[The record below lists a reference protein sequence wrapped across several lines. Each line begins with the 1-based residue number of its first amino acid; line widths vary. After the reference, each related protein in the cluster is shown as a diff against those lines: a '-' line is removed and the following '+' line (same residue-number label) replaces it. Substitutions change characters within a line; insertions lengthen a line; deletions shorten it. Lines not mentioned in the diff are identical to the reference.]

1 MSKVAITKVDKSV
14 YDAIIKAVQNL
25 VVTIVTPG
33 DRVLLKPNLV
43 HTMPYGGNDMTS
55 PAVVEAVAQYCLDCG
70 ASRVIIGEGPGSY
83 QPKSRLRECF
93 TRPGITRIAEK
104 LGIEWVLFDEHSYRT
119 FRNVSDCTPKE
130 FRITE
135 YAFDCDKLIN
145 LPVLKTHYLTT
156 VTLAMKNLKGCL
168 KWEDKQK
175 FHSPDLHRAIV
186 ELNKI
191 IRPTFNIIDATSW
204 KESSQK
210 LLISSSDI
218 VAVDTVGCALMGIDP
233 IEVRTVTLGALAG
246 LGNCDISKIEIVGE
260 DIRHL
265 RLKVKL
271 PQEQLRQYFPLLEIT
286 GADKACSGCIFPLI
300 SGLLLIGERGIELKE
315 PLQICL
321 GNNPVIPVGKRY
333 LMLGD
338 CTEMKDKKA
347 DENRITGC
355 PPDREEVFKRLL
367 QVVGT

>member
-1 MSKVAITKVDKSV
+1 MSKVAISRADKSI
-14 YDAIIKAVQNL
+14 YDAVVKIVQDL
-25 VVTIVTPG
+25 GETVVSPG

-55 PAVVEAVAQYCLDCG
+55 PAVVEAVARYCLDCG
-70 ASRVIIGEGPGSY
+70 ASKVIIGEGPGSY

-93 TRPGITRIAEK
+93 TRPGITQIAEK
-104 LGIEWVLFDEHSYRT
+104 LGIEWVLFDEHEYRT
-119 FRNVSDCTPKE
+119 FRNVSAVTPKE

-135 YAFDCDKLIN
+135 YAFNCDKLIN

-175 FHSPDLHRAIV
+175 FHSPDIHRAIV

-191 IRPTFNIIDATSW
+191 VRPTFNIIDATTW
-204 KESSQK
+204 KEGKQK
-210 LLISSSDI
+210 LIIAGSDI
-218 VAVDTVGCALMGIDP
+218 VAVDAVGCALMGIDP
-233 IEVRTVTLGALAG
+233 LEVRTVTLGTLAG
-246 LGNCDISKIEIVGE
+246 LGKGDLSQIDIVGE
-260 DIRHL
+260 DLRHL
-265 RLKVKL
+265 KLKVRL

-300 SGLLLIGERGIELKE
+300 SGLLLIGERGIKLKQ

-321 GNNPVIPVGKRY
+321 GKNPEIPDNKRY
-333 LMLGD
+333 LLVGD
-338 CTEMKDKKA
+338 CTEGKDKRPDA
-347 DENRITGC
+347 NRIAGC
-355 PPDREEVFKRLL
+355 PSDREELYNRLS
-367 QVVGT
+367 QIIRE